1 MRKSIVD
8 VQHGE
13 LHMAHDEVHKARVL
27 ASISVRKLSG
37 NPEIINHD
45 R

>member
-8 VQHGE
+8 VQQGE
-13 LHMAHDEVHKARVL
+13 LHMTHDEVHKARVL
-27 ASISVRKLSG
+27 ALIKREELSG

>member
-8 VQHGE
+8 VQQGE
-13 LHMAHDEVHKARVL
+13 LHMTHDEVHKARVM
-27 ASISVRKLSG
+27 ASSVRKLSG